1 MEYETLTENKIKQL
15 TKMPIIETKIVKSK
29 DGKYVIHK
37 TEIVDI
43 KPVEYWDK
51 VLEEKEN

>member
-1 MEYETLTENKIKQL
+1 MEYETLTESKIKQL
-15 TKMPIIETKIVKSK
+15 TKMPIIETKISRSK

-43 KPVEYWDK
+43 KPVEYWNK
-51 VLEEKEN
+51 VLEGKAE

>member
-1 MEYETLTENKIKQL
+1 MEYETLTESKIKQL

-29 DGKYVIHK
+29 DGKYIIHK

>member
-1 MEYETLTENKIKQL
+1 MEYETLTESKIKQL

>member
-1 MEYETLTENKIKQL
+1 MEYETLTESKIKQL

-29 DGKYVIHK
+29 DGKYIVHK

>member
-1 MEYETLTENKIKQL
+1 MEYETLTESKIKQL

-51 VLEEKEN
+51 VLEEKEE